1 LSSTTATGSK
11 GTRWLGALTLLGFV
25 ALVLFAFV
33 FSSDD
38 TRIDAV
44 TGEEIGQFDLV
55 RIMYVHVPPA
65 ILAYVAFSITALGSA
80 VYLWKRSAWWDMLA
94 HAAAEIGVV
103 FAGLILVTGSIWGKP
118 TWNTWWEWGDVR
130 LVTTM
135 VLFLMYLGYLALRA
149 VPGDPQVIARR
160 ASVVGLIAIINIP
173 LVNRSVEWWE
183 SRTLHQK
190 SSLTD
195 GKLEDLTLFTLM
207 LGLVVFSMLFVW
219 LLIHRFRVAWLQSQ
233 VESQDLAIALDERR
247 AEARVGVEAAVG
259 GDLGEGDFGD
269 GTTADGDGGSA

>member
-1 LSSTTATGSK
+1 MTSQSATGSR
-11 GTRWLGALTLLGFV
+11 GTRWLGGLTLVGFV

-33 FSSDD
+33 FSGDD

-80 VYLWKRSAWWDMLA
+80 LYLWKRSEWWDMVA

-103 FAGLILVTGSIWGKP
+103 FAGLILVTGSIWGRP

-130 LVTTM
+130 LVTTL
-135 VLFLMYLGYLALRA
+135 VLFLLYLGYLALRA
-149 VPGDPQVIARR
+149 VPGDPHVTARR
-160 ASVVGLIAIINIP
+160 SAIVGLIAVINIP

-190 SSLTD
+190 SSLTE

-207 LGLVVFSMLFVW
+207 LGIAVFSMLFLW
-219 LLIHRFRVAWLQSQ
+219 LMIHRFRVAWLQRQ
-233 VESQDLAIALDERR
+233 VETQDLQVALDERR
-247 AEARVGVEAAVG
+247 AESRIGVEAAVG
-259 GDLGEGDFGD
+259 GDLGGRSSGEN
-269 GTTADGDGGSA
+269 GGPP

>member
-1 LSSTTATGSK
+1 MSSIQGTGSR
-11 GTRWLGALTLLGFV
+11 GTRWLGALTLVGFV

-44 TGEEIGQFDLV
+44 TGEEVGQFDLV

-80 VYLWKRSAWWDMLA
+80 IYLWKRSIWWDMVA

-103 FAGLILVTGSIWGKP
+103 FAGLILVTGSIWGRP

-130 LVTTM
+130 LVTTL

-149 VPGDPQVIARR
+149 VPGDPHVTARR
-160 ASVVGLIAIINIP
+160 AAIVGLIAIVNIP

-183 SRTLHQK
+183 NRTLHQK

-195 GKLEDLTLFTLM
+195 GKLENLTLFTLV
-207 LGLVVFSMLFVW
+207 LGIVVFSLLFVW
-219 LLIHRFRVAWLQSQ
+219 LMIHRFRVAWLQHQ
-233 VESQDLAIALDERR
+233 VEGQDLAVALDERR
-247 AEARVGVEAAVG
+247 AEAMVGVEAAVG
-259 GDLGEGDFGD
+259 GDLGGADDDEAEGGPE
-269 GTTADGDGGSA
+269 

>member
-1 LSSTTATGSK
+1 MKVQARSRRWPWVAMGLSLAV
-11 GTRWLGALTLLGFV
+11 AFTLSMVSPADSVQG
-25 ALVLFAFV
+25 
-33 FSSDD
+33 
-38 TRIDAV
+38 
-44 TGEEIGQFDLV
+44 DLV